1 MATGRSLED
10 NIGVRLSR
18 LGEVFTRLA
27 RLVVEQPHGLR
38 GTELRILNTL
48 DGAESVPINA
58 IARKTHIDK
67 AWISRSVRDL
77 EAKGLVG
84 RRADTGDSRKIH
96 AFLTDPGRALLNEIR
111 PLARAAELRVLA
123 GIDEERLKADLD
135 SVLCNTEAILD
146 NAERVI
152 ADRKSEG

>member
-1 MATGRSLED
+1 MADGRSLDD

-18 LGEVFTRLA
+18 LAEVFTRLA
-27 RLVVEQPHGLR
+27 RLGVEQPYGLR
-38 GTELRILNTL
+38 STELRILNTL

-58 IARKTHIDK
+58 IARKTHVDK

-84 RRADTGDSRKIH
+84 RRADTEDSRKMH

-111 PLARAAELRVLA
+111 PSARAAELRVLA
-123 GIDEERLKADLD
+123 GTDEERLKADLD
-135 SVLCNTEAILD
+135 SVLHNAEAILA

-152 ADRKSEG
+152 TARFSDD